1 MHQFIDDVPSMTFI
15 VACFLKC
22 CYLLFFFILLLLF
35 CFPFYYVLNL
45 RSCFCFIFILYKDK
59 LLNISCFLLYMYKYV
74 VKCICTAS
82 GLHFEC
88 QVIIIYES
96 FIHDFCTRKRKKKSS
111 NRDTL
116 MLHI

>member
-15 VACFLKC
+15 VACFQKC
-22 CYLLFFFILLLLF
+22 CYLLFFFILLLF

-59 LLNISCFLLYMYKYV
+59 LLNICCFRLYMYKYV
-74 VKCICTAS
+74 AKCICTAS

-88 QVIIIYES
+88 QVIIYES

-111 NRDTL
+111 NRDIL